1 MDSDINCSFGPEL
14 QKDSMNSDK
23 SLAMR
28 GCFSLKDGSLMSPP
42 CQNQPRGL
50 SDLDAGQCLIDPS
63 GLQPTLSLDRPP
75 EEEDGGIRPGPEMP
89 NSSGQVDSCQ
99 LETISSEVKLLFGEV
114 IHSLDPDSI
123 YGSTSSG
130 LSGNLRKT
138 SNLRVDSLTESNE
151 NTGTS
156 DSEDYLNDNERS
168 SATGASSFGNCCSL
182 DVRSIT
188 ESGNTLSEFFAGIKK
203 SEQMMVPFSD
213 SNSPWQIGLDYS
225 SVDECEMLQPRI
237 PDLVLKIL
245 ASILSGRQV
254 NVTLLANSLC
264 ASGIVSENCLQLI
277 NDDQDLSDEDKISI
291 VIANINKN
299 VTTLRLIYR
308 IYNSNFSKVAQD
320 LYSFYIPF
328 ATKSRTREVTRKIV
342 GERKKIQIY
351 FKQIKQRV
359 HMLVSSN
366 FEVSEL
372 GRIMLR
378 DIKEETNL
386 GRKRFLYDK
395 YICLKA
401 AEIDAKTNLTDN
413 VDPKGEPFKEMEEVI
428 EESSCPEISLILMLG
443 RQADISSSLGT
454 SPSDGEPFLVQAF
467 QWHYM
472 CERCVESTDML
483 YKSVVFNLLQFQRT
497 KDEEYRQKV
506 LEQAKIGL
514 DSLSEEDADVRLFW
528 SRLFRLRIIYCHLGI
543 GKRCEIIE
551 GYEVT
556 QDSIKIVEKMFK
568 EDKLANLEHR
578 RKMMY
583 GIAVARFFHLQGG
596 YQEAKD
602 IIDLTMDF
610 AKEGNYS
617 EKENISAYRTVLH
630 NIHIPELVFFPDE
643 YLFNTIS
650 PIYSRQSS
658 RTSVTS
664 TDSSEKIP
672 LSQIL
677 LTSISSGEY
686 GNITDSDGPKGAMP
700 STG

>member
-1 MDSDINCSFGPEL
+1 MDSDIDVSFGPKL
-14 QKDSMNSDK
+14 QKDSLNSEK

-28 GCFSLKDGSLMSPP
+28 GYCSFEDGSLMSPP
-42 CQNQPRGL
+42 RQNHPTGPR
-50 SDLDAGQCLIDPS
+50 DFDAGGCLIDPP
-63 GLQPTLSLDRPP
+63 GRQPTLSLDRPP
-75 EEEDGGIRPGPEMP
+75 EAEDGESQLTAPEIH
-89 NSSGQVDSCQ
+89 STSGLDDSCQ
-99 LETISSEVKLLFGEV
+99 LDTISSEMKLMIGES
-114 IHSLDPDSI
+114 IDSLDPESI
-123 YGSTSSG
+123 YGSGSG
-130 LSGNLRKT
+130 LSSNLRKP
-138 SNLRVDSLTESNE
+138 SNLRMDSLTESNE

-156 DSEDYLNDNERS
+156 ESEDYLNDNERS
-168 SATGASSFGNCCSL
+168 SATGVSSIGNFCSL
-182 DVRSIT
+182 DVRSLT
-188 ESGNTLSEFFAGIKK
+188 ESRNTSSEYFVGIIK
-203 SEQMMVPFSD
+203 SEQMMAD
-213 SNSPWQIGLDYS
+213 SNSLWQTGLDYS
-225 SVDECEMLQPRI
+225 SDDECQMMQPRI
-237 PDLVLKIL
+237 PNLVLTMF
-245 ASILSGRQV
+245 ASILRGRQV
-254 NVTLLANSLC
+254 DVTLLANSLY
-264 ASGIVSENCLQLI
+264 ASGIVSENCLQLVKEG
-277 NDDQDLSDEDKISI
+277 QDLSDEDRINI
-291 VIANINKN
+291 VTENIKKN
-299 VTTLRLIYR
+299 VTTLQLIYK
-308 IYNSNFSKVAQD
+308 IYDSNFSKVAQD

-328 ATKSRTREVTRKIV
+328 ATESRTREVTRKIV

-372 GRIMLR
+372 GKKMLR
-378 DIKEETNL
+378 EIKEETNP

-497 KDEEYRQKV
+497 KDEEYRQNV

-514 DSLSEEDADVRLFW
+514 ESLSEEDEDVRLFW

-602 IIDLTMDF
+602 IIDLTMKF
-610 AKEGNYS
+610 ANEGNYS
-617 EKENISAYRTVLH
+617 EKENISAYQKILH
-630 NIHIPELVFFPDE
+630 NIDVPELVFFPDE

-658 RTSVTS
+658 RTSATS
-664 TDSSEKIP
+664 TSCSEKTSSK
-672 LSQIL
+672 SQIL

-686 GNITDSDGPKGAMP
+686 GNITDSDGPKAAMP
-700 STG
+700 STGT

>member
-1 MDSDINCSFGPEL
+1 MDSDIDVSFGPKL
-14 QKDSMNSDK
+14 QKDSLNSDNP
-23 SLAMR
+23 LAMR
-28 GCFSLKDGSLMSPP
+28 GYCSLEDGSLMRPP
-42 CQNQPRGL
+42 CQNQPTRP
-50 SDLDAGQCLIDPS
+50 SDIDARQCLIDPPRH
-63 GLQPTLSLDRPP
+63 QPTLSLDRPP
-75 EEEDGGIRPGPEMP
+75 EAEDGGSRTEPEIH
-89 NSSGQVDSCQ
+89 STSGLDDSCQ
-99 LETISSEVKLLFGEV
+99 LETTSSEEKLMFGKA
-114 IHSLDPDSI
+114 IDSLDPESI
-123 YGSTSSG
+123 YGSGSG
-130 LSGNLRKT
+130 LSGNLRKP

-156 DSEDYLNDNERS
+156 ESEDYLNDNERS
-168 SATGASSFGNCCSL
+168 SATGESSIGNFCSL
-182 DVRSIT
+182 DVRSLT
-188 ESGNTLSEFFAGIKK
+188 ESRNTSSEYFAGIIK
-203 SEQMMVPFSD
+203 SEQMMAD
-213 SNSPWQIGLDYS
+213 SNSLWQTGLDYS
-225 SVDECEMLQPRI
+225 SVDECQMLQPRI
-237 PDLVLKIL
+237 PDFVLKMFV
-245 ASILSGRQV
+245 SILSGRQV
-254 NVTLLANSLC
+254 NAALLANSLYD
-264 ASGIVSENCLQLI
+264 SGIVSESCLQLL
-277 NDDQDLSDEDKISI
+277 NDDQDLSDDDKINI
-291 VIANINKN
+291 VIKNINRN
-299 VTTLRLIYR
+299 VTTLQLIYK

-320 LYSFYIPF
+320 LYANYIQF
-328 ATKSRTREVTRKIV
+328 ATQPKTREVTRKIV

-351 FKQIKQRV
+351 FKQIKQSV

-366 FEVSEL
+366 IQVSEL
-372 GRIMLR
+372 GKIMLR
-378 DIKEETNL
+378 EIKEETNP

-413 VDPKGEPFKEMEEVI
+413 VDPKGEPFKEMGEAI

-467 QWHYM
+467 QWQDI
-472 CERCVESTDML
+472 CERCIESTDMM

-506 LEQAKIGL
+506 LKQAKMGL
-514 DSLSEEDADVRLFW
+514 ESLSEEDEDVRLFW

-556 QDSIKIVEKMFK
+556 QDSIKIVQKMFK

-602 IIDLTMDF
+602 IIDLTMEF
-610 AKEGNYS
+610 ANEGKYS
-617 EKENISAYRTVLH
+617 EKENISAYQKVLH
-630 NIHIPELVFFPDE
+630 NIDVPELVFFPDE

-658 RTSVTS
+658 RTSATS
-664 TDSSEKIP
+664 TSCSEKTSSK
-672 LSQIL
+672 SQIL

-686 GNITDSDGPKGAMP
+686 GNITDSDGPKAAMP
-700 STG
+700 STGS

>member
-1 MDSDINCSFGPEL
+1 MDSDIDVSFGPKL
-14 QKDSMNSDK
+14 QKDSLNSDNP
-23 SLAMR
+23 LAMR
-28 GCFSLKDGSLMSPP
+28 GYVSFEDGSLMNPP
-42 CQNQPRGL
+42 CQNHPTGL
-50 SDLDAGQCLIDPS
+50 SDLDADPPRH
-63 GLQPTLSLDRPP
+63 QPTLSLDRPP
-75 EEEDGGIRPGPEMP
+75 EAEDGGSQLTEPEIH
-89 NSSGQVDSCQ
+89 STSGLDSSCQ
-99 LETISSEVKLLFGEV
+99 LETTSSEEKLMFGKA
-114 IHSLDPDSI
+114 IGSLDPESI
-123 YGSTSSG
+123 YGSGSG
-130 LSGNLRKT
+130 LSGNLRKP

-156 DSEDYLNDNERS
+156 ESEDYLNDNERS
-168 SATGASSFGNCCSL
+168 SATGVSSIGNFCTL
-182 DVRSIT
+182 DVRSLT
-188 ESGNTLSEFFAGIKK
+188 ESGNTSSEFIAGFIK
-203 SEQMMVPFSD
+203 SEQMMAD
-213 SNSPWQIGLDYS
+213 SNSQLQIGLDYS
-225 SVDECEMLQPRI
+225 SVDECQMLQPRI
-237 PDLVLKIL
+237 PDFVLKMFV
-245 ASILSGRQV
+245 SILRGRQV
-254 NVTLLANSLC
+254 NVALLAHSLF

-277 NDDQDLSDEDKISI
+277 NNDHNLSDKDKINI
-291 VIANINKN
+291 VTENINKN
-299 VTTLRLIYR
+299 VTTLQLIYK
-308 IYNSNFSKVAQD
+308 IYNYSNFSKIAQD
-320 LYSFYIPF
+320 LYAVYIPF
-328 ATKSRTREVTRKIV
+328 ATKSKTREVTRKIV

-351 FKQIKQRV
+351 FKQIKQSV

-366 FEVSEL
+366 IEVSEL
-372 GRIMLR
+372 GKIMLR
-378 DIKEETNL
+378 EIKEETNP

-413 VDPKGEPFKEMEEVI
+413 VDPKGEPFREMEEFI

-506 LEQAKIGL
+506 LEQAKMGL
-514 DSLSEEDADVRLFW
+514 ESLSEEDEDVRLFW

-602 IIDLTMDF
+602 IIDLTMEF
-610 AKEGNYS
+610 ANEGNYS
-617 EKENISAYRTVLH
+617 EKENISAYQKILH
-630 NIHIPELVFFPDE
+630 NIDVPELVFFPDE

-658 RTSVTS
+658 RTSATS
-664 TDSSEKIP
+664 TSCSEKTSSK
-672 LSQIL
+672 SQIL

-686 GNITDSDGPKGAMP
+686 GNITDSDGPKAAMP
-700 STG
+700 STGS

>member
-1 MDSDINCSFGPEL
+1 MDSDINSSFGPEL
-14 QKDSMNSDK
+14 QRDSMISDK
-23 SLAMR
+23 SLALR
-28 GCFSLKDGSLMSPP
+28 GCCSLNDGSLMSPP
-42 CQNQPRGL
+42 CQNRPTEL
-50 SDLDAGQCLIDPS
+50 SCLDADPPS
-63 GLQPTLSLDRPP
+63 HQPTLSLDRPP
-75 EEEDGGIRPGPEMP
+75 EAEDGGSQPEP
-89 NSSGQVDSCQ
+89 EIPSTSGLDDSFQ
-99 LETISSEVKLLFGEV
+99 LETISSEVKLMFGKM
-114 IHSLDPDSI
+114 INSLDPESI

-130 LSGNLRKT
+130 LSGNLRKA

-156 DSEDYLNDNERS
+156 ESEDYLNDNERS
-168 SATGASSFGNCCSL
+168 STSASSFENYCSL

-188 ESGNTLSEFFAGIKK
+188 ESGKISPEFFAGIQKY
-203 SEQMMVPFSD
+203 EQMVPD

-245 ASILSGRQV
+245 SSILSGRQV
-254 NVTLLANSLC
+254 NVTLLANSLG

-277 NDDQDLSDEDKISI
+277 NDDRDLSDEDKINI
-291 VIANINKN
+291 VTENINKN
-299 VTTLRLIYR
+299 VTTLQLIYK
-308 IYNSNFSKVAQD
+308 IYHSNFSKVAQD
-320 LYSFYIPF
+320 LYEFYIPF

-342 GERKKIQIY
+342 GERRKIQIY

-372 GRIMLR
+372 GKILLR
-378 DIKEETNL
+378 EIKEETNP

-401 AEIDAKTNLTDN
+401 AEIDAKTNITDN
-413 VDPKGEPFKEMEEVI
+413 VDPKGEPFKEMEGVI

-556 QDSIKIVEKMFK
+556 RDSIKIVEKMFK

-602 IIDLTMDF
+602 IIDLTMEF
-610 AKEGNYS
+610 ANEGKYS
-617 EKENISAYRTVLH
+617 EKENISAYQTVLH
-630 NIHIPELVFFPDE
+630 NIDVPELVFFPDE

-658 RTSVTS
+658 RTSATS
-664 TDSSEKIP
+664 TNSSEKTP
-672 LSQIL
+672 LSQIMV
-677 LTSISSGEY
+677 TSISSGEY

>member
-1 MDSDINCSFGPEL
+1 MDSDIDVSFGPKL
-14 QKDSMNSDK
+14 QKDSLNSEK

-28 GCFSLKDGSLMSPP
+28 GYCSFEDGSLMSPP
-42 CQNQPRGL
+42 RQNHPTGP
-50 SDLDAGQCLIDPS
+50 SDFDAGGCLIDPP
-63 GLQPTLSLDRPP
+63 GRQPTLSLDRPP
-75 EEEDGGIRPGPEMP
+75 EAEDGGSQLTAPEIH
-89 NSSGQVDSCQ
+89 STSGLDDSCQ
-99 LETISSEVKLLFGEV
+99 LDTISSEMKLMFGEM
-114 IHSLDPDSI
+114 IDSLDPESI
-123 YGSTSSG
+123 YGSGSG
-130 LSGNLRKT
+130 LSSNLRKP
-138 SNLRVDSLTESNE
+138 SNLRMDSLTESNE

-156 DSEDYLNDNERS
+156 ESEDYLNDNERS
-168 SATGASSFGNCCSL
+168 SATGVSSIGNCCSL
-182 DVRSIT
+182 DVRSLN
-188 ESGNTLSEFFAGIKK
+188 ESHNTSSEEFAGIIK
-203 SEQMMVPFSD
+203 SEQKMAD
-213 SNSPWQIGLDYS
+213 SNWQTGLDFS
-225 SVDECEMLQPRI
+225 SVDECQMMQPRI
-237 PDLVLKIL
+237 PNLVLTMF
-245 ASILSGRQV
+245 ASILRGRQIDI
-254 NVTLLANSLC
+254 TLLANSMC
-264 ASGIVSENCLQLI
+264 ASGIVSENCLQLVK
-277 NDDQDLSDEDKISI
+277 NGQDLSDEDRINI
-291 VIANINKN
+291 VTENINQD
-299 VTTLRLIYR
+299 VTTLQLINK
-308 IYNSNFSKVAQD
+308 IYHSNFSKVAQD

-342 GERKKIQIY
+342 GERRKIQIY

-372 GRIMLR
+372 GKILLR
-378 DIKEETNL
+378 EIKEETNP

-467 QWHYM
+467 QWHYL

-602 IIDLTMDF
+602 IIDLTMEF
-610 AKEGNYS
+610 ANEGKYS
-617 EKENISAYRTVLH
+617 EQENISAYQKILH
-630 NIHIPELVFFPDE
+630 NIDVPELVFFPDE

-658 RTSVTS
+658 RTSATS
-664 TDSSEKIP
+664 TSCSEKTSSK
-672 LSQIL
+672 SQIL

-686 GNITDSDGPKGAMP
+686 GNITDSDGPKAAMP
-700 STG
+700 STR

>member
-1 MDSDINCSFGPEL
+1 MDSDIDVSFGPKL
-14 QKDSMNSDK
+14 QKDSLNSDNP
-23 SLAMR
+23 LAMR
-28 GCFSLKDGSLMSPP
+28 GYVSFEDGSLMNPP
-42 CQNQPRGL
+42 CQNHPTGL
-50 SDLDAGQCLIDPS
+50 SDIDAGQCLIDPPRH
-63 GLQPTLSLDRPP
+63 QPTLSLGRPP
-75 EEEDGGIRPGPEMP
+75 EAEDGGSQLTEPEIH
-89 NSSGQVDSCQ
+89 STSGLDDSCQ
-99 LETISSEVKLLFGEV
+99 LDTISSEMKLMFCEM
-114 IHSLDPDSI
+114 IDSLDPESI
-123 YGSTSSG
+123 YGSGSG
-130 LSGNLRKT
+130 LSGNLRKP

-156 DSEDYLNDNERS
+156 ESEDNLNDDERS
-168 SATGASSFGNCCSL
+168 SATGASSIGNCCSL
-182 DVRSIT
+182 DFRSLT
-188 ESGNTLSEFFAGIKK
+188 ESGNTLSEVSAVIIK
-203 SEQMMVPFSD
+203 SEQMKAD
-213 SNSPWQIGLDYS
+213 SNSQCQTGQDYS
-225 SVDECEMLQPRI
+225 SVDECQMMQPRI
-237 PDLVLKIL
+237 PNLVLTMF
-245 ASILSGRQV
+245 ASILRGRQV
-254 NVTLLANSLC
+254 DVTLLANSLY
-264 ASGIVSENCLQLI
+264 ASDIVSENCLQLVK
-277 NDDQDLSDEDKISI
+277 DGHDLSDEDRIDI
-291 VIANINKN
+291 VTENINKN
-299 VTTLRLIYR
+299 VTTLRLIHK
-308 IYNSNFSKVAQD
+308 IYKSNFSKVAQD

-351 FKQIKQRV
+351 FKQIKQSV

-372 GRIMLR
+372 GKLMLR
-378 DIKEETNL
+378 EIKEETNP

-413 VDPKGEPFKEMEEVI
+413 VDPKGEPFREMEEVI

-514 DSLSEEDADVRLFW
+514 ESLSEEDEDVRLFW

-556 QDSIKIVEKMFK
+556 QDSIKIVQKMFK

-602 IIDLTMDF
+602 IIDLTMEF
-610 AKEGNYS
+610 ANEGNYS
-617 EKENISAYRTVLH
+617 EKENISAYQKVLH
-630 NIHIPELVFFPDE
+630 NIDVPELVFFPDE

-658 RTSVTS
+658 RTSATS
-664 TDSSEKIP
+664 TSSSEKTP
-672 LSQIL
+672 SKNQIL

-686 GNITDSDGPKGAMP
+686 GNITDSDGPKAAMP
-700 STG
+700 STGS